1 MIPTRQVR
9 IMLAGLMTLGLV
21 VGALTAPAV
30 TLAKTPNWSAPDV
43 APALPATVRAGS
55 LAGFEL
61 NFMTNSNISRLY
73 LFTQETRE
81 IAFVSD
87 TDHCNPSGRLY
98 CTFSGLRRGDE
109 ITVVVAYQTTDA
121 DAGDMVVHFEW
132 NTTGIGSG
140 SSDNSHGDALT
151 PTGTVHVVTSND
163 PNYLNVNGAFLLAGI
178 HEPLATGEI
187 GGTNLQ
193 SSILYPPT
201 TETAIAASVS
211 DGTEG
216 TCPAP
221 FTCFG
226 EATYLTV
233 GNGSPDYGLFKVVVT
248 IDASLVPPGTDP
260 SQVGVVHVFDNPPG
274 GLENITN
281 DCPTSGTPT
290 SQCRT
295 VEVVST
301 GAAVATFSSH
311 HDDECDSDHDGYW
324 WWPWWWRD
332 HDDDDDC
339 SPTSDTLQITVWLAQ
354 NGFIKYH

>member
-9 IMLAGLMTLGLV
+9 IMLAGLMTLGLL

-30 TLAKTPNWSAPDV
+30 TLAKTPNWASPTPTPLP
-43 APALPATVRAGS
+43 PAVRAGTP
-55 LAGFEL
+55 AGFEL
-61 NFMTNSNISRLY
+61 SITNNGRSNISSLY
-73 LFTQETRE
+73 LFTINGAPD
-81 IAFVSD
+81 IAYVSD
-87 TDHCNPSGRLY
+87 AAHCNPSGQLSCSFGALRKGESVSVTVAFPTPTDY
-98 CTFSGLRRGDE
+98 EGPFSVD
-109 ITVVVAYQTTDA
+109 
-121 DAGDMVVHFEW
+121 FEW
-132 NTTGIGSG
+132 NTTGLGSG
-140 SSDNSHGDALT
+140 SSDNSHGDELRV
-151 PTGTVHVVTSND
+151 TGTTQVISATNA
-163 PNYLNVNGAFLLAGI
+163 NFNGGFVLPGFQTISTGPIGAG
-178 HEPLATGEI
+178 
-187 GGTNLQ
+187 NLQ
-193 SSILYPPT
+193 TSTLFAPT
-201 TETAIAASVS
+201 TGIGASVS

-233 GNGSPDYGLFKVVVT
+233 GNGSTQYGLFKVVVT
-248 IDASLVPPGTDP
+248 IDASLVPAGTDP

-274 GLENITN
+274 GFENITN

-339 SPTSDTLQITVWLAQ
+339 PPESQTLQVTVWLAQ